1 MNCSVCNIRGSVGF
15 CAECKTLLC
24 EECGI
29 VCERCGKMACSKHV
43 YVTSSGRQIC
53 TICQAERREKR
64 AKQQTGVSA
73 AAKADTESTSF
84 EALQGTGEPV
94 ATGTAAVGAEVPVS
108 AEALTMSGRAPI
120 PPWKLSLY
128 SACAS
133 LLSVL
138 VILFIPA
145 FWSMLLGAESNSA
158 LPFLIILIP
167 LLPAFLAILWAIG
180 GIFMSPYIEDR
191 AKCLIGLG
199 IGTLAVILGF
209 VAAARAPDYLDSIQ
223 PDILKGTRTEDMTP
237 EQLQQWRTE
246 QLRRY
251 SR

>member
-1 MNCSVCNIRGSVGF
+1 MNCSVCNIRGSVGY

-53 TICQAERREKR
+53 TVCQAERREKR
-64 AKQQTGVSA
+64 KQQTGETA
-73 AAKADTESTSF
+73 AAPSRQPVQPTSF
-84 EALQGTGEPV
+84 EALEGEEPLAPTA
-94 ATGTAAVGAEVPVS
+94 ATGAELPVS

-128 SACAS
+128 SS
-133 LLSVL
+133 LGSLVSVT
-138 VILFIPA
+138 VILIIPA
-145 FWSMLLGAESNSA
+145 FWSMLLGANTSGL
-158 LPFLIILIP
+158 LPFLVILVP
-167 LLPAFLAILWAIG
+167 LLPAFLSILWAIG
-180 GIFMSPYIEDR
+180 GLFTSPYIEDR

-199 IGTLAVILGF
+199 ISVVAIVLGSI
-209 VAAARAPDYLDSIQ
+209 AAARAPAYIESMQ

-237 EQLQQWRTE
+237 EQLEQWRKE
-246 QLRRY
+246 QLRRF
-251 SR
+251 SQ